1 MSKNVLITGA
11 TDGIGKQSAIDLA
24 KMGYHVIVHGRDE
37 ESVNKALEEIANES
51 GKDDMKGFSGNFES
65 LAEVKKLADQI
76 REQYDHLD
84 ILVNNAGI
92 FQKEREMT
100 GDGFEKTF
108 QVNYLS
114 HYLLTRLLLDRL
126 HKGDKPRV
134 VNVSSMVHATAI
146 DFDNLQGEQDF
157 VGSKAYGLSKLC
169 NVLFTHKLAREH
181 EDNELIS
188 NCLHPGVIS
197 TKLLRQNY
205 GDMGSAVQEG
215 SENIFYVATSPNI
228 EGVSGKYFVN
238 QMPQSSATVS
248 YETAVQDR
256 LWKVSENM
264 VADYL
269 K

>member
-1 MSKNVLITGA
+1 MSKNVLITGS

-37 ESVNKALEEIANES
+37 ESANKAIEEIANES
-51 GKDDMKGFSGNFES
+51 GRNDIKGFSGNLES
-65 LAEVKKLADQI
+65 LAEVKKLADALRQ
-76 REQYDHLD
+76 EYDHMD

-92 FQKEREMT
+92 FQKEREIT
-100 GDGFEKTF
+100 EDGFEKTF

-114 HYLLTRLLLDRL
+114 HYLLTRLLLDLL

-134 VNVSSMVHATAI
+134 VNVSSMVHSTAI
-146 DFDNLQGEQDF
+146 DFENLQGEQDF
-157 VGSKAYGLSKLC
+157 VGSKAYGISKLC
-169 NVLFTHKLAREH
+169 NVLFTYKLAREAD
-181 EDNELIS
+181 ESELIS

-197 TKLLRQNY
+197 TKLLKQNY

-215 SENIFYVATSPNI
+215 SENILYVATSSDI

-238 QMPQSSATVS
+238 KMPQSSATVS
-248 YETAVQDR
+248 YETGVQDR
-256 LWKVSENM
+256 LWEVSESM
-264 VADYL
+264 VANYL

>member
-11 TDGIGKQSAIDLA
+11 TDGIGEQSAIDLA

-37 ESVNKALEEIANES
+37 ESVNNALEEIGNES
-51 GKDDMKGFSGNFES
+51 GKDDMKGFTGNLES
-65 LAEVKKLADQI
+65 LVEVQKLAEKI

-100 GDGFEKTF
+100 PDGFEKTF

-114 HYLLTRLLLDRL
+114 HYLLTRLLLDLLR
-126 HKGDKPRV
+126 KGDNPRV
-134 VNVSSMVHATAI
+134 VNVSSMVHSTAI
-146 DFDNLQGEQDF
+146 DFDNLQGERDF

-169 NVLFTHKLAREH
+169 NVLFTYKLARETN
-181 EDNELIS
+181 DSELTS

-197 TKLLRQNY
+197 TKLLKQNY

-215 SENIFYVATSPNI
+215 SENILYVATSPKI

-238 QMPQSSATVS
+238 KMPQSSATLS
-248 YETAVQDR
+248 YEPAVQDR
-256 LWKVSENM
+256 LWNVSEDM
-264 VADYL
+264 VSDYL

>member
-11 TDGIGKQSAIDLA
+11 TDGIGRQSAIDLA
-24 KMGYHVIVHGRDE
+24 RMGYHVIVHGRDE
-37 ESVNKALEEIANES
+37 ESVNKAIEEIGNES

-76 REQYDHLD
+76 REQYDRLD

-92 FQKEREMT
+92 FQKEHEMT
-100 GDGFEKTF
+100 DDGFEKTF

-114 HYLLTRLLLDRL
+114 HYLLTRLLSDLL

-134 VNVSSMVHATAI
+134 VNVSSMIHSTAI

-157 VGSKAYGLSKLC
+157 VGSKAYGISKLC
-169 NVLFTHKLAREH
+169 NVLFTYKLARETG
-181 EDNELIS
+181 DSDLIS

-197 TKLLRQNY
+197 TKLLKQNY
-205 GDMGSAVQEG
+205 GDMGEAVQEG
-215 SENIFYVATSPNI
+215 SENILYVATSPDI

-238 QMPQSSATVS
+238 KMPQSSATVS
-248 YETAVQDR
+248 YEKSVQDR
-256 LWKVSENM
+256 LWEMSENM